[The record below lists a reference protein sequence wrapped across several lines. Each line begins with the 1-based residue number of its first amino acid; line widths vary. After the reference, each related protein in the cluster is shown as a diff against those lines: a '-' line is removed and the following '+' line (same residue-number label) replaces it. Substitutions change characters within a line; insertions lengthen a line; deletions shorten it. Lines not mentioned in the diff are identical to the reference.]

1 MNRRVQEFLVQADA
15 SERNSLEQSRSQYMS
30 ILANAKEQQQKLRPD
45 KVSGSEKTLKEYI
58 KDGCTAVTETAYE
71 YTQMLDVMVGQ
82 APEYVALAYGAIKI
96 ILVVQINYTELKLKV
111 REYMDQIKGKFDII
125 DHLTA
130 YIPTVHLVKA
140 ISQAYTLFS
149 RFLAKA
155 VKYYTQSRLSKYF
168 HAS

>member
-1 MNRRVQEFLVQADA
+1 
-15 SERNSLEQSRSQYMS
+15 
-30 ILANAKEQQQKLRPD
+30 
-45 KVSGSEKTLKEYI
+45 
-58 KDGCTAVTETAYE
+58 
-71 YTQMLDVMVGQ
+71 MLDVMVGQ